1 MVRNLVNNGQFVGDR
16 MRLTSRDIICCP
28 PPLFHCFGL
37 VLGLLAALTH
47 GSSIVFPSETFQ
59 PMAVLQ
65 AVINER
71 CTALHGV
78 PSMFIS
84 ELALL
89 QGGMDFSSLRT
100 GIAAGAPVPKQL
112 MNELRGALNMVEI
125 TNTYG
130 VLHVSCHAT
139 LLLTH

>member
-1 MVRNLVNNGQFVGDR
+1 
-16 MRLTSRDIICCP
+16 MRLTSKDIICCP

-47 GSSIVFPSETFQ
+47 GSSIVFPSETFD
-59 PMAVLQ
+59 PKTVLQ

-78 PSMFIS
+78 PAMFSS
-84 ELALL
+84 ELEYL
-89 QGGMDFSSLRT
+89 QPGMDFSSLRT
-100 GIAAGAPVPKQL
+100 GIAAGSTVPKQL
-112 MNELRGALNMVEI
+112 MEKLRGTLNMTGI

-130 VLHVSCHAT
+130 TFT
-139 LLLTH
+139 LV

>member
-1 MVRNLVNNGQFVGDR
+1 
-16 MRLTSRDIICCP
+16 MRLTTQDIICCP

-47 GSSIVFPSETFQ
+47 GSSIVFPSERFQ
-59 PMAVLQ
+59 PSATLQ

-78 PSMFIS
+78 PAMFIS
-84 ELALL
+84 ELSLL
-89 QGGMDFSSLRT
+89 QKDMDLSTLRT
-100 GIAAGAPVPKQL
+100 GIVAGAPVPKNLLEQL
-112 MNELRGALNMVEI
+112 RVALHMLEI

-130 VLHVSCHAT
+130 T
-139 LLLTH
+139 LPFELLQTTTTY